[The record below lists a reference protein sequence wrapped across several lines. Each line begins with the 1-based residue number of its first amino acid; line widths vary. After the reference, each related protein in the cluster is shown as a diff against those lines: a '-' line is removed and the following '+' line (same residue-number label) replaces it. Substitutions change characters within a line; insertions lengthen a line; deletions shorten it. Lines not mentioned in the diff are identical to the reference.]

1 MEAIYHIPAM
11 LRETIEGLAVKPG
24 GVYVDVTFG
33 GGGHSRAIL
42 ERLTN
47 PTPASKPHLYSFDQD
62 IEAYEN
68 VQRDD
73 VRCTKESRITSGT
86 TDKTIN
92 GGNNAAERDKEENKE
107 GHLYSFD
114 QDIEA
119 FNNSQLTIHNS
130 QSEDGDEG
138 FVNNPRWTFVH
149 SNFRYLK
156 NWMDYYGVKEIDG
169 LLADLGVS
177 FHHFDCPERG
187 FSFRFSA
194 SLDMRMN
201 QTAKRTAAD
210 IINTYSE
217 EDLARIFWLYGEM
230 KNGRGIARNIC
241 KARLQKPIL
250 RTEELIEAA
259 FKLKVESLK
268 LKEVEELRFHPR
280 PLPPHEG
287 EGGRITSGTTDKTIN
302 GGKNAAEQDKERD
315 SAEYRREQDKEKG
328 AGLKT
333 REQNEE
339 DGNPP
344 SMADTRELE
353 IPAQYKKD
361 LARLFQ
367 ALRIEVNDEM
377 GALREMLVA
386 ARDLLKPGGRI
397 AILTYHSLED
407 RLVKNFLRSGN
418 LEGNIEKDF
427 YGNAITPFDVI
438 EKGRTASDDEV
449 ERNPR
454 SRSAKLRVGR
464 KK

>member
-1 MEAIYHIPAM
+1 MEEIYHIPAM
-11 LRETIEGLAVKPG
+11 LKETIEGLAIKPN

-42 ERLTN
+42 E
-47 PTPASKPHLYSFDQD
+47 KIEGGHLYSFDQD

-68 VQRDD
+68 AIRE
-73 VRCTKESRITSGT
+73 KPHPNPPHEGEGSRMTSGI
-86 TDKTIN
+86 TDD
-92 GGNNAAERDKEENKE
+92 A
-107 GHLYSFD
+107 
-114 QDIEA
+114 
-119 FNNSQLTIHNS
+119 
-130 QSEDGDEG
+130 G
-138 FVNNPRWTFVH
+138 FVNDTRWTFVH
-149 SNFRYLK
+149 SNFRYLR

-194 SLDMRMN
+194 PLDMRMN

-210 IINTYSE
+210 IVNGYSE
-217 EDLARIFWLYGEM
+217 EELAKIFWLYGEM

-241 KARLQKPIL
+241 KARSQKPIL
-250 RTEELIEAA
+250 RTEELVEAA
-259 FKLKVESLK
+259 LGLPLAKLTGTEHR
-268 LKEVEELRFHPR
+268 EAQ
-280 PLPPHEG
+280 G
-287 EGGRITSGTTDKTIN
+287 EGN
-302 GGKNAAEQDKERD
+302 
-315 SAEYRREQDKEKG
+315 
-328 AGLKT
+328 
-333 REQNEE
+333 
-339 DGNPP
+339 
-344 SMADTRELE
+344 RELE

-386 ARDLLKPGGRI
+386 ARDLVKPGGRI

-407 RLVKNFLRSGN
+407 RLVKNFFRSGN
-418 LEGNIEKDF
+418 LEGTIEKDF

-438 EKGRTASDDEV
+438 KKGRVASDDEV

-454 SRSAKLRVGR
+454 SRSAKLRVAER
-464 KK
+464 KAVD

>member
-1 MEAIYHIPAM
+1 MENVYHIPAM
-11 LRETIEGLAVKPG
+11 LKETIEGLAIKPN

-42 ERLTN
+42 EALENSQITINNLQRACKSSVQN
-47 PTPASKPHLYSFDQD
+47 KGHLYSFDQD

-68 VQRDD
+68 AI
-73 VRCTKESRITSGT
+73 KG
-86 TDKTIN
+86 
-92 GGNNAAERDKEENKE
+92 E
-107 GHLYSFD
+107 GED
-114 QDIEA
+114 RA
-119 FNNSQLTIHNS
+119 FMH
-130 QSEDGDEG
+130 DAK
-138 FVNNPRWTFVH
+138 WTFVH
-149 SNFRYLK
+149 SNFRYLR
-156 NWMDYYGVKEIDG
+156 NWMDYYGVTEIDG

-194 SLDMRMN
+194 PLDMRMN

-210 IINTYSE
+210 IVNTYSE
-217 EDLARIFWLYGEM
+217 EELAKVFWLYGEL

-241 KARLQKPIL
+241 KARSQKPIL
-250 RTEELIEAA
+250 RTEELVGAA
-259 FKLKVESLK
+259 LQLRVESLTFRA
-268 LKEVEELRFHPR
+268 VE
-280 PLPPHEG
+280 
-287 EGGRITSGTTDKTIN
+287 S
-302 GGKNAAEQDKERD
+302 
-315 SAEYRREQDKEKG
+315 
-328 AGLKT
+328 
-333 REQNEE
+333 
-339 DGNPP
+339 
-344 SMADTRELE
+344 RELE
-353 IPAQYKKD
+353 IPTQYKKD

-418 LEGNIEKDF
+418 LEGTIEKDF
-427 YGNAITPFDVI
+427 YGNNLSPFEVI
-438 EKGRTASDDEV
+438 EKGREASEEEV

-454 SRSAKLRVGR
+454 ARSAKLRVAE